1 MSLGPRAK
9 ALATDLK
16 HRLGIP
22 YRKIADLF
30 QTAFGLKVSAGG
42 LCQANEWL
50 AERAEPVYGE
60 LVEAIRRCAAV
71 NTDETGW
78 RIGVLSAWLWVFTSR
93 TITVYTID
101 ERRSHEVVVEVL
113 GKEFRGVLISDCFA
127 AYDHRA
133 LSQWLKQKCFAHF
146 LKELAK
152 LEREKKGGAVR
163 FPRELLAV
171 LREALELGEERAK
184 PDRETFTARR
194 RQLEAKLDALIAEG
208 RRFSDPDNA
217 RLAKRLRKQREHL
230 FTFLEMEGV
239 EATNNRAERALRP
252 AVVVR
257 KMGGCNRT
265 ARGARTHAV
274 LASLLVTAKQQ
285 GRDPLD
291 YLVEVLTARDKLPS
305 LLQQQRPPPVVEPA

>member
-1 MSLGPRAK
+1 
-9 ALATDLK
+9 
-16 HRLGIP
+16 
-22 YRKIADLF
+22 
-30 QTAFGLKVSAGG
+30 
-42 LCQANEWL
+42 
-50 AERAEPVYGE
+50 
-60 LVEAIRRCAAV
+60 
-71 NTDETGW
+71 
-78 RIGVLSAWLWVFTSR
+78 
-93 TITVYTID
+93 
-101 ERRSHEVVVEVL
+101 
-113 GKEFRGVLISDCFA
+113 
-127 AYDHRA
+127 
-133 LSQWLKQKCFAHF
+133 
-146 LKELAK
+146 LKEWAK
-152 LEREKKGGAVR
+152 LEREKKRGAVR

-171 LREALELGEERAK
+171 LREALELREERAK
-184 PDRETFTARR
+184 LDCETFTARR

-230 FTFLEMEGV
+230 FTFLGMEGV

-285 GRDPLD
+285 RRDPLD
-291 YLVEVLTARDKLPS
+291 YLVEVLTARAMPS